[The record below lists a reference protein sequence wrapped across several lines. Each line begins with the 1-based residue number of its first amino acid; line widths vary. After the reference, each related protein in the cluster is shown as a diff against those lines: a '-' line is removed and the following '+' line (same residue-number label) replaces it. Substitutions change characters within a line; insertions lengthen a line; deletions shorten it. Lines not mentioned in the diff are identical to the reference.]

1 MSAARYDAVVVGAGP
16 NGLAAAITLA
26 QAGRSVRVIEAAEGI
41 GGGCRTQELT
51 LPGFLHDVCSA
62 VHPLALASP
71 FFRSLSL
78 ERHGLRL
85 VHPPT
90 PLAHPLDDG
99 TAAVLDRDVH
109 GTAESLGQRD
119 AKAYVR
125 LMRPLVRHAEAIVAD
140 VLGPPHVPEHPAALS
155 GLARHGASSAA
166 GLAGRA
172 FGSPRARALHAGVA
186 AHAIVPLDRPPTAA
200 VGLLLALLGHA
211 YGWPVAL
218 GGSQQIPD
226 ALSAELADLGGEVTT
241 GWTVSRL
248 DELPTAD
255 AYLFNLSP
263 RQVVAIAGHRFPP
276 SYRRRL
282 ERFRHGP
289 GVFKVDW
296 ALDGAIPWTADTC
309 RDAGTVHLGGTF
321 EEIASAEADVA
332 RGRAPQRPFVL
343 LSQPGVADPTR
354 APAGK
359 STVWAYCHVPNG
371 CTVDMAPAIE
381 AQIERFAP
389 GFGERV
395 LGRSVMGPAAMEA
408 HDANYIGGDISGGIA
423 DLRQLF
429 VRPAPRWPLYS
440 TPDPR
445 VWFCSSS
452 TPPGGGVHG
461 MCGVGAARALLRRQ
475 RGPRRQAGTTAT
487 GSPARTPL
495 NRSAALPPR
504 RKTS

>member
-1 MSAARYDAVVVGAGP
+1 MPQCQPEWRRHNGRTGWRNAAVGASMDTVSAPRYDAVIVGAGP

-26 QAGRSVRVIEAAEGI
+26 RAGRSVRIIEAGEKI
-41 GGGCRTQELT
+41 GGGCRTQALT
-51 LPGFLHDVCSA
+51 LPSFLHDVCSA

-78 ERHGLRL
+78 EQHGLRL

-109 GTAESLGQRD
+109 GTAESLGRD
-119 AKAYVR
+119 QAAYVR
-125 LMRPLVRHAEAIVAD
+125 LMRPLVRHADAIVAG
-140 VLGPPHVPEHPAALS
+140 VLGPPRVPEHPFALL
-155 GLARHGASSAA
+155 GLARHGASSARGLTSRTFA
-166 GLAGRA
+166 GVRA
-172 FGSPRARALHAGVA
+172 AALHAGIS
-186 AHAIVPLDRPPTAA
+186 AHALVPLSRPPTAA

-211 YGWPVAL
+211 YGWPVAR
-218 GGSQQIPD
+218 GGSQRIPD
-226 ALSAELADLGGEVTT
+226 ALGAELTALGGEITT
-241 GWTVSRL
+241 GWTVTQL
-248 DELPTAD
+248 EELPAAE
-255 AYLFNLSP
+255 AYLFDLTP
-263 RQVVAIAGHRFPP
+263 RQVLAITGDRFPS
-276 SYRRRL
+276 SYRWQL

-289 GVFKVDW
+289 GVFKMDW
-296 ALDGAIPWTADTC
+296 ALDGVIPWTAETC

-321 EEIASAEADVA
+321 EEIAAAEADVA
-332 RGRAPQRPFVL
+332 RGRAPRQPFVL

-371 CTVDMAPAIE
+371 CPVDMAGAIE

-389 GFGERV
+389 GFRERV
-395 LGRSVMGPAAMEA
+395 LARSVMGPAAMEA
-408 HDANYIGGDISGGIA
+408 HDANYFGGDITGGIS

-429 VRPAPRWPLYS
+429 LRPAARWPLYS

-445 VWFCSSS
+445 LWFCSSS

-461 MCGVGAARALLRRQ
+461 MCGVGAAQALLRRQ
-475 RGPRRQAGTTAT
+475 CRGR
-487 GSPARTPL
+487 
-495 NRSAALPPR
+495 
-504 RKTS
+504 

>member
-16 NGLAAAITLA
+16 NGLGAAITLA
-26 QAGRSVRVIEAAEGI
+26 RAGRSVLVVESAGQI
-41 GGGCRTQELT
+41 GGGCRTQALT

-78 ERHGLRL
+78 ERYGLRL

-99 TAAVLDRDVH
+99 TAAVLDRDIH
-109 GTAESLGQRD
+109 GTAESLERD
-119 AKAYVR
+119 AAAYVR
-125 LMRPLVRHAEAIVAD
+125 LMRPLVRHADAIVAD
-140 VLGPPHVPEHPAALS
+140 VLRPPHVPEHPAALLS
-155 GLARHGASSAA
+155 LARHGASSAV
-166 GLAGRA
+166 GLAGRT
-172 FGSPRARALHAGVA
+172 FDGPRASALHAGIA
-186 AHAIVPLDRPPTAA
+186 AHAIVPLNRPPSAA

-211 YGWPVAL
+211 YGWPVAR

-226 ALSAELADLGGEVTT
+226 ALGAELTALGGEVTT

-248 DELPTAD
+248 EELPAAD
-255 AYLFNLSP
+255 AYLFNLTP
-263 RQVVAIAGHRFPP
+263 RQVLAIAGHRFPP

-289 GVFKVDW
+289 GVFKMDW
-296 ALDGAIPWTADTC
+296 ALDGVIPWTAEAC
-309 RDAGTVHLGGTF
+309 RGAGTVHLGGTL

-332 RGRAPQRPFVL
+332 RERAPQRPFVL

-359 STVWAYCHVPNG
+359 STVWGYCHVPNG

-389 GFGERV
+389 GFRDRI
-395 LGRSVMGPAAMEA
+395 LGRRVMGPAAMEA

-445 VWFCSSS
+445 LWFCSSS

-461 MCGVGAARALLRRQ
+461 MCGVSAAQALLNRQ
-475 RGPRRQAGTTAT
+475 GG
-487 GSPARTPL
+487 
-495 NRSAALPPR
+495 R
-504 RKTS
+504 RKAMQERR